1 MIHRALRRCQS
12 AADLEDAA
20 YLQVL
25 LCCSKGSGRAA
36 TNGYRLAGYSP
47 ACWPAGW
54 IGLVLSSSLV
64 IGRLGLRWSVL
75 NPGLPLPL
83 TGLARHWCSRDA
95 HGCDQPFGLE

>member
-1 MIHRALRRCQS
+1 MPAS
-12 AADLEDAA
+12 AV
-20 YLQVL
+20 VL
-25 LCCSKGSGRAA
+25 LERFRQGR
-36 TNGYRLAGYSP
+36 NQRLPSCWLLACLL

-75 NPGLPLPL
+75 NPGMPLPL